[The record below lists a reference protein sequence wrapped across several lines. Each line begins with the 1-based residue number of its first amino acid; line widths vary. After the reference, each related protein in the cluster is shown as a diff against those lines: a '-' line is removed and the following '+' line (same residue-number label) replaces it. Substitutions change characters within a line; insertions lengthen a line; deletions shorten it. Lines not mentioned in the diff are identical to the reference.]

1 MISIRLPVC
10 LRLILC
16 GGSIV
21 AILGLT
27 RIVEAQEPS
36 EEDNC
41 KPVGEN
47 SINLTSTA
55 KIRHDEH
62 ALIDGPWC
70 DRTSPWRVRYSN
82 AKEGLDTLSKFD
94 ERKIKSPLDMKN
106 VSLWDWGWKEGS
118 DGITMIFSYDSDEEG
133 QWYISP
139 FIFGYAVL

>member
-1 MISIRLPVC
+1 MFSRRQWFL
-10 LRLILC
+10 L

-82 AKEGLDTLSKFD
+82 AKEGLGLQSFPTLDSAKRAVEQFEPTKKFKF
-94 ERKIKSPLDMKN
+94 E
-106 VSLWDWGWKEGS
+106 
-118 DGITMIFSYDSDEEG
+118 
-133 QWYISP
+133 
-139 FIFGYAVL
+139 